1 MTHEFRT
8 IVEPGKFESL
18 IDVGSRVFLTGSCF
32 TDHIGRKFQEHRLPV
47 MVNPFGVLY
56 NPFSIGRV
64 LERVKNRSYCQ
75 EEELVQYNGL
85 WHHFDFHGRFSHE
98 NKKSVCREIN
108 KTIDDTSGYL
118 GEAEFLILTFGTAL
132 VYENIESNRIV
143 ANCHKIPADRFNYYR
158 LEPEE
163 IVAFYKELIVSLR
176 VFNPSLKII
185 FTVSPVRHWK
195 DGAHANQLSKSVLHL
210 AVDKLCN
217 LFEGVWYFPAYE
229 IMMDEL
235 RDYRFYD
242 DGLFNPSAL
251 AVDYIWERF
260 SNSLLTS
267 AAQQF
272 AAKAVRISKARK
284 HRHSGK
290 DAKSFLHF
298 LQNTLH
304 LIQEI
309 EQQFPDADLSDDRWY
324 FEGLLK
330 EQ

>member
-1 MTHEFRT
+1 
-8 IVEPGKFESL
+8 SS
-18 IDVGSRVFLTGSCF
+18 IDLGTRVFLTGSCF

-56 NPFSIGRV
+56 NPFSIARV
-64 LERVKNRSYCQ
+64 LERVKDRTYCH
-75 EEELVQYNGL
+75 ENELVHYNRL
-85 WHHFDFHGRFSHE
+85 WHHFDFHGRFSHVG
-98 NKKSVCREIN
+98 KKTVCREIN
-108 KTIDDTSGYL
+108 RVIDDAAGFL
-118 GEAEFLILTFGTAL
+118 GGAKFLILTFGTSW
-132 VYENIESNRIV
+132 VYENIENNRIV
-143 ANCHKIPADRFNYYR
+143 ANCHKIPADHFTHYR

-163 IVAFYKELIVSLR
+163 IVALYKELIVSLR

-210 AVDKLCN
+210 AIDKLCN

-242 DGLFNPSAL
+242 DGMFNPSSL

-260 SNSLLTS
+260 SASLLTPETR
-267 AAQQF
+267 QF
-272 AAKAVRISKARK
+272 ALKAFRINKARK
-284 HRHSGK
+284 HRHSGA
-290 DAKSFLHF
+290 DEESYYGF
-298 LQNTLH
+298 LQNTLRF
-304 LIQEI
+304 IKET
-309 EQQFPDADLSDDRWY
+309 EQQFPQADLSDDHRY

-330 EQ
+330 DQQDVS